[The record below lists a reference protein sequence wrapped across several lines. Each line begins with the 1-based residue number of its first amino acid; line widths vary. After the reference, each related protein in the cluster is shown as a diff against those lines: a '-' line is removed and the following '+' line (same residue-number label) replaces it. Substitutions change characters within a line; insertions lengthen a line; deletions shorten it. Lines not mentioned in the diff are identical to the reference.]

1 MQDEDD
7 DDSAEG
13 KGRVL
18 RFDPKVRERRGARTG
33 ATGAQGGPGGSTGAN
48 GKGPGPL
55 GSPSRGA
62 GVKGRVQATHTT
74 RFKIFRG
81 LEIAGVVFVM
91 IVFLR
96 SCSLGF

>member
-1 MQDEDD
+1 MQDED

-33 ATGAQGGPGGSTGAN
+33 ATGAQGGSVGNSGLN
-48 GKGPGPL
+48 GKGQGPL
-55 GSPSRGA
+55 GGSSRGA
-62 GVKGRVQATHTT
+62 GDKGRVQATHTT